1 MTLLSPNPTDQNLL
15 QSSKF
20 TLNFDRLP
28 YVQFFCQEITLPGM
42 SVDAATL
49 PTMFRNAPRAG
60 NKIIYDPL
68 VAEFVIDE
76 QLLSWLSVRNWL
88 NGIAFPESFEQYKN
102 LSMQARI
109 QMGAAQ
115 PQYSDAS
122 LSIMSNKN
130 NPIITFAFTD
140 VFPISLSGIKLNV
153 KDSALNVLTAT
164 AEFQFTEYNVK
175 RIG

>member
-1 MTLLSPNPTDQNLL
+1 MTLLAPNPTDQNLL

-28 YVQFFCQEITLPGM
+28 YMQFFCQEVMIPGIT
-42 SVDAATL
+42 VDPALL

-60 NKIIYDPL
+60 NKIMYDPL
-68 VAEFVIDE
+68 VAEFIIDE

-88 NGIAFPESFEQYKN
+88 NGIAFPENFEQYKN

-109 QMGAAQ
+109 QMGTPQ

-122 LSIMSNKN
+122 VSIMTKKN

-175 RIG
+175 